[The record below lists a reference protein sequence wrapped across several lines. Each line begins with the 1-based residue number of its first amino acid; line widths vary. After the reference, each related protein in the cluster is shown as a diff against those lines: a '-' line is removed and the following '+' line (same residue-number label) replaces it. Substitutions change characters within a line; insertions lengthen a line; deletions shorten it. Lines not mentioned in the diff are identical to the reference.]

1 MKEFKNYHPL
11 VNFIYFLAVVA
22 FAMIIMHPAY
32 ITVSLGCS
40 FIYSVLLKGRRA
52 IWFNLL
58 VVLPVILFLG
68 AVNPLFNHEGVTI
81 LGYLPTGKPLT
92 LESVLYG
99 LCAGA
104 VLGSVICWF
113 SCYNE
118 IMTSDKFV
126 YLFGRIMPSLSLL
139 FSMSLRFVPR
149 FKHQFRQVAL
159 AQKSMGCNIFEGSI
173 IKRMKSGISI
183 LSVMVTWS
191 LENAVETAD
200 SMKSRGYGLPGR
212 SAFSVFKWSGRDSVA
227 TLFLGIFICV
237 IFIGVAYGLME
248 VQYFPFISLA
258 APTVFSAIVL
268 LCYGLLCI
276 MPVVLEIWE
285 GRRWH

>member
-11 VNFIYFLAVVA
+11 VNFIYFLAVIT
-22 FAMIIMHPAY
+22 FAMLIMHPAY
-32 ITVSLGCS
+32 VAVSLGCS
-40 FIYSVLLKGRRA
+40 FIYSVLLKGRCA
-52 IWFNLL
+52 IRFNLL
-58 VVLPVILFLG
+58 VILPIILFLG

-81 LGYLPTGKPLT
+81 LGYLPSDNPLT
-92 LESVLYG
+92 LESILYG
-99 LCAGA
+99 LCAGS

-159 AQKSMGCNIFEGSI
+159 AQKSMGHNVFEGNL
-173 IKRMKSGISI
+173 IKRMKSGLSI

-200 SMKSRGYGLPGR
+200 SMKSRGYGMPGR
-212 SAFSVFKWSGRDSVA
+212 TAFSLFKWSVRDGFALLLLGFLACVLLIA
-227 TLFLGIFICV
+227 TIFG
-237 IFIGVAYGLME
+237 FIN
-248 VQYFPFISLA
+248 VQYFPFISMA
-258 APTVFSAIVL
+258 EPSVFSVVML
-268 LCYGLLCI
+268 LCYGLLCT
-276 MPVVLEIWE
+276 MPMVLEAREAKKW
-285 GRRWH
+285 R